1 MAKVQK
7 PCKTCGK
14 MFTPCAD
21 CERDKNMFHWRT
33 VACSIECAKAYFEK
47 VELARKP
54 VAKVEEARNHVVN
67 TKIKNEETKSEE
79 TENIVSE
86 EIIKEEVSKPK
97 RIRKQNN
104 FENEKES
111 E

>member
-21 CERDKNMFHWRT
+21 CERDKSMFHWRT
-33 VACSIECAKAYFEK
+33 VACSLECAKAYF
-47 VELARKP
+47 
-54 VAKVEEARNHVVN
+54 AKVEEARNVIN
-67 TKIKNEETKSEE
+67 TEIKNEEIKSEE

-86 EIIKEEVSKPK
+86 EIIKEEVSKQK
-97 RIRKQNN
+97 RIRKQDN
-104 FENEKES
+104 FENKKES

>member
-21 CERDKNMFHWRT
+21 CERDKSMFHWRT
-33 VACSIECAKAYFEK
+33 VACSLECAKAYF
-47 VELARKP
+47 
-54 VAKVEEARNHVVN
+54 AKVEEARSHVVN
-67 TKIKNEETKSEE
+67 TEIKNEQTNSEE
-79 TENIVSE
+79 TENIVLE
-86 EIIKEEVSKPK
+86 ETVKEEVYKPK

>member
-1 MAKVQK
+1 
-7 PCKTCGK
+7 

-21 CERDKNMFHWRT
+21 CERDKTMFHWRT
-33 VACSIECAKAYFEK
+33 VACSLECAKVYF
-47 VELARKP
+47 
-54 VAKVEEARNHVVN
+54 AKVEEARNHVNN
-67 TKIKNEETKSEE
+67 TEIKNEETKSEE
-79 TENIVSE
+79 TENIVLE
-86 EIIKEEVSKPK
+86 ETVKEEVYKPK

>member
-21 CERDKNMFHWRT
+21 CERDKSMFHWRT
-33 VACSIECAKAYFEK
+33 VACSLECATAYF
-47 VELARKP
+47 
-54 VAKVEEARNHVVN
+54 AKVEEARNHVVN
-67 TKIKNEETKSEE
+67 TEIKNEETKTEE
-79 TENIVSE
+79 MENIVLE
-86 EIIKEEVSKPK
+86 KTVKEEVSKPK

>member
-1 MAKVQK
+1 MVKVQK

-54 VAKVEEARNHVVN
+54 VAKVEESNIVV
-67 TKIKNEETKSEE
+67 EKSEE
-79 TENIVSE
+79 TEKTSTPK
-86 EIIKEEVSKPK
+86 EINGEEVYKPK
-97 RIRKQNN
+97 RAKRYNN
-104 FENEKES
+104 LKNDEES
-111 E
+111 EQIE

>member
-33 VACSIECAKAYFEK
+33 VACSLECAKAYF
-47 VELARKP
+47 
-54 VAKVEEARNHVVN
+54 AKVEEAR
-67 TKIKNEETKSEE
+67 KPKQEIKNEE
-79 TENIVSE
+79 TENIVLE
-86 EIIKEEVSKPK
+86 ETVNEEVSKPK

>member
-14 MFTPCAD
+14 MFTPCVD
-21 CERDKNMFHWRT
+21 CVRDKSMFHWRT
-33 VACSIECAKAYFEK
+33 VACSLECATAYF
-47 VELARKP
+47 
-54 VAKVEEARNHVVN
+54 AKVEEARKHVVN
-67 TKIKNEETKSEE
+67 TEIKNEETKTEE
-79 TENIVSE
+79 MENIGLEKTV
-86 EIIKEEVSKPK
+86 KEEVSKPK

>member
-21 CERDKNMFHWRT
+21 CERDKSMFHWRT
-33 VACSIECAKAYFEK
+33 VACSLECATAYF
-47 VELARKP
+47 
-54 VAKVEEARNHVVN
+54 AKVEEARNHIIN
-67 TKIKNEETKSEE
+67 TEIKNEEIKSEEIKSEE
-79 TENIVSE
+79 TENIVLE
-86 EIIKEEVSKPK
+86 ETINEKVSKSK

-104 FENEKES
+104 IEDEKES